1 MRLKNIFAVMAV
13 VVGTAVY
20 VLQEGGTPLGGK
32 PPLFEA
38 LPPAVVEVSEINPEQ
53 LKVVYAIPGTLQAE
67 MSVELKSEIE
77 GLIAK
82 IGFKEGQRV
91 ESGEILFQLSDSEQ
105 KAFFREMEASLALA
119 KAIHARTLVL
129 AERQIVSASQLDS
142 AHAELA
148 VAKARVERAKV
159 NLERTTIRAPF
170 NGFVGARSVDVGDR
184 ISSEDV
190 LVQVD
195 ALDRLQLSF
204 SVVESYSARVR
215 PGISV
220 TVVVAPFPDKLFS
233 GEVYFVSPTLDESTR
248 RLPIKAWVP
257 NPDQQLRPGL
267 FAKIWVE
274 LSERT
279 DALMIPESALVY
291 DLEGA
296 FVWVV
301 DEENR
306 AHRNPVD
313 LGFQREGEIEVVKG
327 LAPGSRVVA
336 SGVHKVADGFLVAPV
351 EMDSGGGS

>member
-1 MRLKNIFAVMAV
+1 MKKFFAVVGV

-20 VLQEGGTPLGGK
+20 LLLDGGAPPDGNTPLSGGV
-32 PPLFEA
+32 
-38 LPPAVVEVSEINPEQ
+38 PPAVVEVRAINPEQ
-53 LKVVYAIPGTLQAE
+53 LKVVYEIPGTLQAE

-77 GLIAK
+77 GLVGE

-91 ESGEILFQLSDSEQ
+91 ETGEMLFQLRDSEQ
-105 KAFFREMEASLALA
+105 KAFFREAEASLALA
-119 KAIHARTLVL
+119 KATHARTLVL
-129 AERQIVSASQLDS
+129 ADRQIVSTSRLDS

-148 VAKARVERAKV
+148 VAKARVERARV

-170 NGFVGARSVDVGDR
+170 KGSVGARSVDIGDR

-190 LVQVD
+190 LVRID
-195 ALDRLQLSF
+195 ALDRLQLIF
-204 SVVESYSARVR
+204 SVVEAYSASVR

-220 TVVVAPFPDKLFS
+220 TVKVAPFPDELFS
-233 GEVYFVSPTLDESTR
+233 GEVYFVSPALDEATR

-257 NPDQQLRPGL
+257 NPDQRLRPGL
-267 FAKIWVE
+267 FAKVKAE

-301 DEENR
+301 DNENR

-351 EMDSGGGS
+351 ELGSGGG